1 MMLTAYRL
9 SLRQYAKRAF
19 LGEGASK
26 VGGRWNPRGIP
37 AVYTSA
43 TLSLAALEFLAH
55 LSGPQDAP
63 ELVSFRLEFDSK
75 LVTALDIPEEWR
87 KLPLRETRSLGGAW
101 LAEARSPVLRVPSF
115 VIPSESNFILNPAHP
130 KFSKITIKP
139 AETFPMDPRLF

>member
-75 LVTALDIPEEWR
+75 LVTALDIPEDWR
-87 KLPLRETRSLGGAW
+87 KLPLRDT
-101 LAEARSPVLRVPSF
+101 RSPVTSAARSELR
-115 VIPSESNFILNPAHP
+115 
-130 KFSKITIKP
+130 
-139 AETFPMDPRLF
+139 DPVGE